1 MTVYQRTPEGKW
13 AAYSAESPLPRKLKI
28 LLKAINGTV
37 TEDVYATNLSAF
49 GDVREL
55 LRSLVQAGLIE
66 EANQRTSHGV
76 PNPAAII
83 VKLEQLVRRFSQLQR
98 DEPAA
103 PRAPAAVVR
112 EPVLWPM
119 AVPAAAPGPAPGPAP
134 RPAPTPAP
142 AAAVVADPL
151 LLPVPIVVEPDIEL
165 PLIDSAAVEAN
176 VMATDPAA
184 AERAV
189 HQAIEAMAS
198 FVLSH
203 LPGNAFQLLPEIEA
217 LATLDDLAMLMDGYA
232 QFAAEAGQPGQAHLA
247 ELNGLLA
254 AGRNCAA
261 FTNGMLQ
268 P

>member
-55 LRSLVQAGLIE
+55 LRSLVHAGLIE
-66 EANQRTSHGV
+66 EANQRSSHGV

-83 VKLEQLVRRFSQLQR
+83 VKLEQLVRRFSQPQR

-119 AVPAAAPGPAPGPAP
+119 AVPTAAPA
-134 RPAPTPAP
+134 
-142 AAAVVADPL
+142 AAAVVADPVW
-151 LLPVPIVVEPDIEL
+151 LPVPLVIEPDIEL
-165 PLIDSAAVEAN
+165 PLIDGHTAETAVETA
-176 VMATDPAA
+176 VETTAEAADPAA
-184 AERAV
+184 ADRAV
-189 HQAIEAMAS
+189 HQAIEAMAG

-217 LATLDDLAMLMDGYA
+217 LATLDDLALLMDGYA
-232 QFAAEAGQPGQAHLA
+232 QFAAEAGEAGRAHLA
-247 ELNGLLA
+247 ELNRLLA
-254 AGRNCAA
+254 AGRGRAA